1 VEESVIYNKCQK
13 GVEMPITIDE
23 KIMHGRPV
31 IKGTRIPVSI
41 IIGSLA
47 DGMTEE
53 EIKQEYGISSE
64 DIRDCLKYSSRIID
78 NEQVIPME
86 FDHV

>member
-1 VEESVIYNKCQK
+1 
-13 GVEMPITIDE
+13 MPITIDE

-47 DGMTEE
+47 DGMNEE
-53 EIKQEYGISSE
+53 EIKQEYDISSE